1 LKNGSL
7 GKAIEFELKL
17 NSNWKVKVK
26 DYGDE
31 TINAVFI
38 FNYENEK
45 VGFNKELKYKFAKQT
60 CQRCERI
67 SGGYY
72 EAIAQL
78 RGSGERIN
86 NLIKKITKYV
96 ERREGFITKIEIV
109 ENGKD
114 VYVSD
119 KLIMNEFFKDYDL
132 KPKRSFRL
140 YGMKRGKK
148 LFRNTYSLHL

>member
-1 LKNGSL
+1 
-7 GKAIEFELKL
+7 
-17 NSNWKVKVK
+17 
-26 DYGDE
+26 
-31 TINAVFI
+31 
-38 FNYENEK
+38 
-45 VGFNKELKYKFAKQT
+45 
-60 CQRCERI
+60 
-67 SGGYY
+67 
-72 EAIAQL
+72 L

-119 KLIMNEFFKDYDL
+119 KLIMNEFFKDYEL